1 MTATMSRNAETVATF
16 LRLLEERN
24 IDDWME
30 LWADEGAQY
39 YPFGTE
45 MFPRHL
51 VGKAAIYDRWKGMP
65 SMFDRLGFPI
75 RETWEAGDTVI
86 ARFDSECVLTG
97 GRQYRNN
104 YLGIFKFDA
113 DGKLREY
120 WEYFDPIIAGVEFGI
135 AAVAYAPARR

>member
-1 MTATMSRNAETVATF
+1 MGAPSRNAETVTTF

-30 LWADEGAQY
+30 LWADDGAQY
-39 YPFGTE
+39 YPFGTQ

-65 SMFDRLGFPI
+65 SMFDSLSFPI
-75 RETWEAGDTVI
+75 RETWEVDDTVL

-97 GRQYRNN
+97 GRQYLNT

-113 DGKLREY
+113 EGRVREY
-120 WEYFDPIIAGVEFGI
+120 WEYFDPIVAGVEFGI
-135 AAVAYAPARR
+135 AAVAYAPRG

>member
-1 MTATMSRNAETVATF
+1 MGTVSGNAETVATF

-65 SMFDRLGFPI
+65 SMFDSLSFPL
-75 RETWEAGDTVI
+75 RETWQDGDTVI
-86 ARFDSECVLTG
+86 ARFDSACVLTG
-97 GRQYRNN
+97 GREYLNN
-104 YLGIFKFDA
+104 YLGIFKFDT
-113 DGKLREY
+113 DGKVREY
-120 WEYFDPIIAGVEFGI
+120 WEYFDPIIAGTGFGI
-135 AAVAYAPARR
+135 AAVAYAPSRT

>member
-1 MTATMSRNAETVATF
+1 MSTVSRNAETVATF

-30 LWADEGAQY
+30 LWADDGAQY

-65 SMFDRLGFPI
+65 SMFDSLSFPI
-75 RETWEAGDTVI
+75 RETWEVGDTVL
-86 ARFDSECVLTG
+86 ARFDSACVFTG
-97 GRQYRNN
+97 GRKYLNT

-113 DGKLREY
+113 DGLVREY
-120 WEYFDPIIAGVEFGI
+120 WEYFDPIVAGVEFGI
-135 AAVAYAPARR
+135 AAVAYAPQRN